1 MGNNMIDNT
10 AKTLLQRGMI
20 AFLGFLVATSVLAQD
35 GPQPRLP
42 TIQLTAGMYV
52 IQAEVAQTPR
62 QQAIG
67 MMHRQT
73 MGINEGMLFIYDSLQ
88 VRCFWMHNTLLPLTI
103 AFIADDGSIVNL
115 KDMAPKTETSHCSA
129 GPVRYALE
137 MNQGWFDKRGL
148 KSGFKLRGKLFKPT
162 DAR

>member
-1 MGNNMIDNT
+1 MIDNT
-10 AKTLLQRGMI
+10 TRILLRQGMI

-52 IQAEVAQTPR
+52 IQAEVAQTPSE
-62 QQAIG
+62 QTIG
-67 MMHRQT
+67 LMHRQT
-73 MGINEGMLFIYDSLQ
+73 MGTNEGMLFIYDHLK
-88 VRCFWMHNTLLPLTI
+88 VHCFWMRNTLLPLTI

-115 KDMAPKTETSHCSA
+115 KDMQPKTETPHCSA
-129 GPVRYALE
+129 KPVRYALE

-148 KSGFKLRGKLFKPT
+148 KPGFKLRGGPFTPT
-162 DAR
+162 TVQ